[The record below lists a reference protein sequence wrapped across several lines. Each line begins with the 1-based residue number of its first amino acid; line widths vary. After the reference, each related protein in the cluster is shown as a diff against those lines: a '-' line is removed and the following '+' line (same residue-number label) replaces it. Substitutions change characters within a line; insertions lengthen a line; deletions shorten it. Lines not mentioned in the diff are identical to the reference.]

1 MAAVIDTHAAVRKL
15 ESAGMASQPA
25 EAIAEIINES
35 VANLVTK
42 AEFRAGLD
50 QLRTEIRADIY
61 HALWLQG
68 GAIIVMTV
76 GLLSMAR
83 FL

>member
-1 MAAVIDTHAAVRKL
+1 MAAAIDTHAAVRKL
-15 ESAGMASQPA
+15 ESAGMASQQA
-25 EAIAEIINES
+25 EAVTEVINES
-35 VANLVTK
+35 GADLVTK
-42 AEFRAGLD
+42 AEFKMGLAE
-50 QLRTEIRADIY
+50 LRADIY

-76 GLLSMAR
+76 GLLSLSR

>member
-1 MAAVIDTHAAVRKL
+1 MAV
-15 ESAGMASQPA
+15 A
-25 EAIAEIINES
+25 EVINES
-35 VANLVTK
+35 GADLVSK
-42 AEFRAGLD
+42 AEFKTGLAE
-50 QLRTEIRADIY
+50 LRADIY
-61 HALWLQG
+61 RALWLQG

>member
-1 MAAVIDTHAAVRKL
+1 MAVAIDTHAAVKKFER
-15 ESAGMASQPA
+15 AGFASQQA
-25 EAIAEIINES
+25 EAIAEVINE
-35 VANLVTK
+35 ANAELVTK

-50 QLRTEIRADIY
+50 QLRAELRADIY

-76 GLLSMAR
+76 GLLSLPR

>member
-15 ESAGMASQPA
+15 ESAGMASQQA
-25 EAIAEIINES
+25 EAVTEVINES
-35 VANLVTK
+35 GADLVTK
-42 AEFRAGLD
+42 AEFKTGLAE
-50 QLRTEIRADIY
+50 LRADIY

-76 GLLSMAR
+76 GLLSLSR